1 MLDINTVTYTR
12 EAAEKSFENLPNDFS
27 TLSVST
33 PDGKLLREQ
42 LLEIDSQNQGKS
54 SYDYDVSFAI
64 DMYSLFKDE
73 YSINNLTAVSED
85 FWRWLQLEIIPD
97 IVFNRHGKKEKQFY
111 SERRRIWLRQMWWYI
126 HLSWQG
132 DSETT
137 SIVLKNNTTDTV
149 MSLVDRIGVGYD
161 VNVYREIMK
170 QYAPFGP
177 ERDIFRRV
185 MVLHVAQGELI
196 APELVEGGVQGYVSR
211 LFGEINAE

>member
-1 MLDINTVTYTR
+1 
-12 EAAEKSFENLPNDFS
+12 
-27 TLSVST
+27 
-33 PDGKLLREQ
+33 
-42 LLEIDSQNQGKS
+42 
-54 SYDYDVSFAI
+54 
-64 DMYSLFKDE
+64 
-73 YSINNLTAVSED
+73 
-85 FWRWLQLEIIPD
+85 
-97 IVFNRHGKKEKQFY
+97 
-111 SERRRIWLRQMWWYI
+111 
-126 HLSWQG
+126 
-132 DSETT
+132 
-137 SIVLKNNTTDTV
+137 